1 MAARPGWKELS
12 GSLQRFRWVVA
23 IGDHVDQ
30 LAVEA
35 VDRSEKRTTKL
46 DRILGDSIEHGLQFS
61 RSAANDRE
69 YVTRRS
75 LLFERLGEFLEQP
88 RVLYGDDGLVGEGF
102 EQLDLHRG
110 KSTLPFS
117 ANMDNTNSHTVA
129 QKWSREYGADTHRD
143 AEGFG
148 KFFLRRSQVRDVN
161 RLAIDDRAT
170 GRRATIEDPDLTQ
183 TNNHG
188 DGSKVRRAAQ

>member
-1 MAARPGWKELS
+1 
-12 GSLQRFRWVVA
+12 
-23 IGDHVDQ
+23 
-30 LAVEA
+30 
-35 VDRSEKRTTKL
+35 
-46 DRILGDSIEHGLQFS
+46 
-61 RSAANDRE
+61 
-69 YVTRRS
+69 
-75 LLFERLGEFLEQP
+75 
-88 RVLYGDDGLVGEGF
+88 
-102 EQLDLHRG
+102 
-110 KSTLPFS
+110 
-117 ANMDNTNSHTVA
+117 MDNTNSHTVA

-188 DGSKVRRAAQ
+188 DGSKMRRAAQQVAIDTQDRDIFSVAEFRRPLGDAVEHGLDIRRRARDHAQDVAGGGLAFEQRIALARSAPGSLGRAAR